1 MKNITFSADE
11 ALIKKARNRAQ
22 KMGATLNDAFRQ
34 WLRSYVN
41 QEGVGTR
48 YRSTMKKL
56 SYVRPGKYFSRD
68 EMNER

>member
-11 ALIKKARNRAQ
+11 ALIKKARSHAQ

-34 WLRSYVN
+34 WLQSYVS
-41 QEGVGTR
+41 QDGAGTR
-48 YRSTMKKL
+48 YRSIMKKL
-56 SYVRPGKYFSRD
+56 NYVRPGKQFSRD